1 MALSLRAAAQHTGT
15 KPSTILRAILS
26 GRLSVERDG
35 EGAYRLDPEELER
48 LFSADRK
55 VDPGAV
61 PLARL
66 RVVTPDSDAANTRGA

>member
-15 KPSTILRAILS
+15 KPSTILRAIRS

-55 VDPGAV
+55 VEPGAV

-66 RVVTPDSDAANTRGA
+66 RVVAPDSDSAKARA

>member
-1 MALSLRAAAQHTGT
+1 MTFSLRAAAQHTGT
-15 KPSTILRAILS
+15 KPSTIIRAILS

-35 EGAYRLDPEELER
+35 EGTYRLDPEELER

-55 VDPGAV
+55 VDPAGV

-66 RVVTPDSDAANTRGA
+66 RVVSQGG

>member
-1 MALSLRAAAQHTGT
+1 MALSLRAAAQHTGA

-26 GRLSVERDG
+26 GKLSVDRDG
-35 EGAYRLDPEELER
+35 EGAYRLDPDELER

-55 VDPGAV
+55 VDPSQV

-66 RVVTPDSDAANTRGA
+66 RVVPADSREA

>member
-35 EGAYRLDPEELER
+35 EGAYRLDPDELER

-55 VDPGAV
+55 VEPGGV

-66 RVVTPDSDAANTRGA
+66 RVVAPDSETAKARA